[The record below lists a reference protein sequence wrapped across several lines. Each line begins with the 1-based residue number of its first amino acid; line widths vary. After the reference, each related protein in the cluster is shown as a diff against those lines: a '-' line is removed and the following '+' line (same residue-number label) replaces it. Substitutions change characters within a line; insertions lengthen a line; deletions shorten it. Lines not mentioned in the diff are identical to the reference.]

1 MRDFI
6 KGTGGISSAPQI
18 EWEDVAVEGERKIP
32 PMMDDFI
39 DAVLTGREPITSGAS
54 ARTTIELINGI
65 VLSGIRKEVVTF
77 PLDRTA
83 YDDVFEALKQGKEKV
98 SRL

>member
-1 MRDFI
+1 
-6 KGTGGISSAPQI
+6 
-18 EWEDVAVEGERKIP
+18 
-32 PMMDDFI
+32 MDNFI
-39 DAVLTGREPITSGAS
+39 DAVLTGREPITFGTS

-77 PLDRTA
+77 PLDRTEH
-83 YDDVFEALKQGKEKV
+83 DDVFEALKREKEKV